1 MNAKRPDTSRGSRRA
16 RRALATAVLLLA
28 GAAFPARGEEKW
40 TMQGLFDAEAWQ
52 TDDGSRLLSRNEGY
66 ATGGGRLRLWA
77 AGDFAPWLQGF
88 ARGAVADGDTSYGG
102 GDGTVQSDLEL
113 AFLRFT
119 APERTRVVVEAGRLQ
134 TPVGD
139 FSGRYLSTQNPLI
152 GVPDNYG
159 VDYPLGLKVRGH
171 AGRFD
176 YTAAAVDK
184 PMVVKNYLPETGDHF
199 RPALGGG
206 YTPITGL
213 RFGAFVTQGPY
224 LGDSVESALPAGTST
239 ADYDQKVEGFE
250 TQFSRGYFELHAEIA
265 WSRYDVPTYTSP
277 VRGRVFYLEP
287 KYTFTP
293 RFFAALRVEQNEY
306 AYVAVFPGG
315 FWLGTPVTFADA
327 EVGVGWR
334 LTPELLLKASY
345 RRDRWDVDES
355 LKDIL
360 PDGYAVAAQLSYTF
374 DVRGWIEHP
383 R

>member
-1 MNAKRPDTSRGSRRA
+1 MNARRPEGSPGSRGA
-16 RRALATAVLLLA
+16 QRALAAAVLLLA
-28 GAAFPARGEEKW
+28 SASSPALCEEKW
-40 TMQGLFDAEAWQ
+40 IVQGLFDAEAWQ
-52 TDDGSRLLSRNEGY
+52 TDDGSRLLSRNEGD
-66 ATGGGRLRLWA
+66 AAGGGRLWLWA
-77 AGDFAPWLQGF
+77 AGDIAPWLQGF
-88 ARGAVADGDTSYGG
+88 ARGAFSDGVTSYGAE
-102 GDGTVQSDLEL
+102 DGTVQSDLEL

-119 APERTRVVVEAGRLQ
+119 APARTRVVVEAGRLQ

-159 VDYPLGLKVRGH
+159 VTYPLGLKVRGH

-176 YTAAAVDK
+176 YLAAEVDQ
-184 PMVVKNYLPETGDHF
+184 PMTVKTYLPETGNSF
-199 RPALGGG
+199 RPVLGGG
-206 YTPITGL
+206 FTPLTGL
-213 RFGAFVTQGPY
+213 RFGAYVTQGPY
-224 LGDSVESALPAGTST
+224 LGESVEYVLPAGTSA

-265 WSRYDVPTYTSP
+265 WSRYDVPTYSSP
-277 VRGRVFYLEP
+277 VRGRVFYVEP

-293 RFFAALRVEQNEY
+293 RLFAALRVEQNEY

-315 FWLGTPVTFADA
+315 YWLGTAATFADVEA
-327 EVGVGWR
+327 GIGWR
-334 LTPELLLKASY
+334 LSPGLLLKASY

-355 LKDIL
+355 LKDLL

-374 DVRGWIEHP
+374 DVRAWIEHP